1 MATILTALAVT
12 VRGSTVSAG
21 FTGIALVNMMSL
33 SQSLASL
40 IISWT
45 SLETSLGAVSRVKS
59 FSENIPFEE
68 SPDAPVA
75 HNWPTSGHV
84 QFNGVTAAHVNFVVL
99 RNVSIEIASGERIAV
114 CGRTGSGKSSFISS
128 VLGMMDI
135 GSGSIKLDGQDV
147 GQIDREIVRSRVTYI
162 TQDPF
167 LFTGSLRQNLSL
179 GGDSTDAELEE
190 CMREVGLW
198 EQAQES
204 SGETCTKTVL
214 DMDMEQMDLSH
225 GQQQLLCL
233 ARALLRKSKLV
244 LLDEPTARYAIVIRF
259 AMIKANS
266 CHLVLIPSL
275 KQRWLKLLAA
285 NLKTPPS
292 SWSHIVCLPF
302 IHSTKS
308 SS

>member
-1 MATILTALAVT
+1 MVTILTALAVT

-59 FSENIPFEE
+59 FSENTPVEE

-84 QFNGVTAAHVNFVVL
+84 QFNGVMAAHVDFVAL

-135 GSGSIKLDGQDV
+135 GSGSINLDGEDLS
-147 GQIDREIVRSRVTYI
+147 QIDREIVRSRVNYI

-167 LFTGSLRQNLSL
+167 LFTGSLRENLCL
-179 GGDSTDAELEE
+179 RGESTDAELEE
-190 CMREVGLW
+190 CMKAVGLW

-204 SGETCTKTVL
+204 SGERRTNNVL
-214 DMDMEQMDLSH
+214 DMEMEQMPLSY

-244 LLDEPTARYAIVIRF
+244 LLDEPTARYAIAVHF
-259 AMIKANS
+259 VMT
-266 CHLVLIPSL
+266 
-275 KQRWLKLLAA
+275 KLM
-285 NLKTPPS
+285 
-292 SWSHIVCLPF
+292 PF
-302 IHSTKS
+302 I
-308 SS
+308 